1 MGHQDGSTDIDPD
14 KIRSASAEKTQCKF
28 LCTDTRTDIC
38 SFDDPESIS
47 IREGGSTS
55 FL

>member
-14 KIRSASAEKTQCKF
+14 KIRPANVTH
-28 LCTDTRTDIC
+28 THTHTHIHVTDIC
-38 SFDDPESIS
+38 SVFDSESIG